1 MRKIIVMAFALTF
14 VGALAMVCDANAAE
28 GIAIPATSREA
39 LEYHHSS
46 NWFWALSWVCGLAL
60 PALLV
65 ATGWGARLYS
75 FGLRITRQ
83 RKSLSVALFAAIY
96 FLFERLVRLPVRF
109 LWDRAYERFSGV
121 QSQATGYWISEQV
134 SGWLLPGLALAALAV
149 ILYWLI
155 AKSPRRWWLWTSAV
169 ASLLILTFLLAEP
182 FTQTNKPLGDS
193 LLGKR
198 IVELA
203 AQVNIQ
209 PDRIVV
215 EHCDP
220 ASSCPPGRVIGM
232 GPTRLML
239 LNDTLMSKNPEPW
252 TLLTAAHE
260 AKHFVKDDNI
270 KALFLLSGLA
280 VLGLWLVHFIGS
292 WLVARTSRYIGF
304 SDLKHPASLPL
315 VILLFS
321 AFYLIVLPP
330 VNAFR
335 QQVELDADRFAL
347 ELLHDN
353 VSQGEMVASW
363 ATDKRRVTELSTFY
377 KLFRASHPSDGA
389 RIRLANAYGH

>member
-1 MRKIIVMAFALTF
+1 MRRVILVAFALTL
-14 VGALAMVCDANAAE
+14 VGGFTIVGEANAAE
-28 GIAIPATSREA
+28 GIAVPATSLEA
-39 LEYHHSS
+39 LEYHHAS

-60 PALLV
+60 PVILV

-83 RKSLSVALFAAIY
+83 RKLLSVALFGAIY
-96 FLFERLVRLPVRF
+96 FLFDRLVRLPAQF

-121 QSQATGYWISEQV
+121 QSQATGHWIGDQV
-134 SGWLLPGLALAALAV
+134 SGWLLPGLALAVLAV
-149 ILYWLI
+149 IWYWLI
-155 AKSPRRWWLWTSAV
+155 VKSPRRWWFWTSAV
-169 ASLLILTFLLAEP
+169 ASLLILVFLLAEP
-182 FTQTNKPLGDS
+182 FTQTYKPLGDS
-193 LLGKR
+193 LIDKR

-220 ASSCPPGRVIGM
+220 ASSCPGGRVIGM

-239 LNDTLMSKNPEPW
+239 LNDTLMAKNPESW
-252 TLLTAAHE
+252 TLLMVAHE

-280 VLGLWLVHFIGS
+280 VLGLWLVHFVGS
-292 WLVARTSRYIGF
+292 CLVARTSRYVGF
-304 SDLKHPASLPL
+304 SELKHPASLPL

-347 ELLHDN
+347 ELVHDN

-363 ATDKRRVTELSTFY
+363 ATDKRRVTELSAFY